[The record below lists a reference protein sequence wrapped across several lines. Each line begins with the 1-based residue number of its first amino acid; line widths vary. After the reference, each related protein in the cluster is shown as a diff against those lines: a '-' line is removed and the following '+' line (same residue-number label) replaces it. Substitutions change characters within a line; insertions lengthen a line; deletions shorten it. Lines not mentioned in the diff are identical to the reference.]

1 MEHVS
6 KSLEDTNKIAFDFS
20 KNLKGGDVIFLIGD
34 LGSGKTTFVQAV
46 TKSLGYEDNVTSP
59 TFSIM
64 NIYPIENEKIKTI
77 NHFDLYRIEEDS
89 ELHNLDLEEYL
100 NSKESVTF
108 IEWPKNKV
116 ETFIKSGYNEI
127 KFEQIDSNTRKIT
140 IIK

>member
-1 MEHVS
+1 MEHIS
-6 KSLEDTNKIAFDFS
+6 KSLEETNKIASEFA
-20 KNLKGGDVIFLIGD
+20 KKLAPGDVIFLEGD

-46 TKSLGYEDNVTSP
+46 AESFGYTDPVRSP

-77 NHFDLYRIEEDS
+77 NHFDLYRIEDDS
-89 ELHNLDLEEYL
+89 ELEQLDLEEYL
-100 NSKESVTF
+100 NQPESVVF

-116 ETFIKSGYNEI
+116 ETFVKSGYNKI

-140 IIK
+140 I